1 VKRALAVL
9 AALSVVGTAQG
20 ADWSSLWLN
29 ADQRGERLMQD
40 GKAAEAA
47 QTYRDPRRRAYAR
60 LAAGD
65 YQAAARGFEALAGT
79 SKRSDDRYNQGNALA
94 HAGDLQGAINAYDAA
109 LALDPGNTDAA
120 HNRKLVEEALK
131 QRQQQSPDK
140 HQQSSPRDAQSQNPR
155 SGQNQ
160 NQNQDQN
167 QHGQPPSDSA
177 KSGTQQPAGQ
187 ARQDDQQ
194 AGRQRGTQNPSS
206 SAQSAHERKPDDQ
219 TGNEGLQAANADR
232 AAEGEQARQD
242 ARASA
247 PKPSV
252 AGSQAPEGGQ
262 SQPLPDARETPK
274 PPSEQQLAEDQWLRR
289 IPDDPGGLLRR
300 KFMIEHLMRQQSR
313 Q

>member
-94 HAGDLQGAINAYDAA
+94 HAGDLPGAIKAYDAA

-140 HQQSSPRDAQSQNPR
+140 HQQSSPGEGQSQKPR
-155 SGQNQ
+155 SGQS
-160 NQNQDQN
+160 QD
-167 QHGQPPSDSA
+167 QHGQPPSDAA
-177 KSGTQQPAGQ
+177 KSGTQPPAGQ

-194 AGRQRGTQNPSS
+194 AGRQGGTQNPSS

-219 TGNEGLQAANADR
+219 SGNAGRQAANADQ
-232 AAEGEQARQD
+232 AAAREKARQD
-242 ARASA
+242 ARAAA
-247 PKPSV
+247 PKPAV
-252 AGSQAPEGGQ
+252 AGSPAPEGGQ
-262 SQPLPDARETPK
+262 SQPLPAAGDISK

>member
-1 VKRALAVL
+1 MKRALAVL

-29 ADQRGERLMQD
+29 ADQRGERLMQE

-65 YQAAARGFEALAGT
+65 YQAAAQGFEALAGT

-94 HAGDLQGAINAYDAA
+94 HTGDLPGAIKAYDAA

-140 HQQSSPRDAQSQNPR
+140 QQPSSPGEGQSQKPR

-160 NQNQDQN
+160 NQDQD

-177 KSGTQQPAGQ
+177 KSGTQPPAGQ

-194 AGRQRGTQNPSS
+194 AGRQGGKQNPSS

-219 TGNEGLQAANADR
+219 SGNERLQAANADQ
-232 AAEGEQARQD
+232 AAEREQARQD
-242 ARASA
+242 ARASS
-247 PKPSV
+247 PRPPV
-252 AGSQAPEGGQ
+252 AGSPAPDGGQ
-262 SQPLPDARETPK
+262 SQALPTARDTPK